1 MANTT
6 TRTFSDLDGLFGI
19 DPRTK
24 DVALKTDDNAIRGA
38 LRNLIL
44 TKHFERPFHPEI
56 GCQIHNLLFENDHPT
71 TLLVVERAIRDTI
84 TKFEPR
90 VILLAVDV
98 NSLDNNEV
106 TISIEYK
113 IKNTEVPRNFT
124 TTFTRVR

>member
-1 MANTT
+1 MANTI
-6 TRTFSDLDGLFGI
+6 TRTFADLDGAFGI
-19 DPRTK
+19 NPRTK
-24 DVALKTDDNAIRGA
+24 DVAQKIDDNAVRGA

-44 TKHFERPFHPEI
+44 TNHFERPFHPEI

-90 VILLAVDV
+90 VTLLSVNV
-98 NSLDNNEV
+98 NSMDNNEV
-106 TISIEYK
+106 RIDIEYK
-113 IKNTEVPRNFT
+113 IKNTDVPRTFT

>member
-1 MANTT
+1 MANIT

-19 DPRTK
+19 NPRTK
-24 DVALKTDDNAIRGA
+24 DVALKTDDNAIRTA

-44 TKHFERPFHPEI
+44 TNHFERPFHPEI

-71 TLLVVERAIRDTI
+71 TLLVVERAIKDTI

-98 NSLDNNEV
+98 NSHENNEV
-106 TISIEYK
+106 TIAIEYK
-113 IKNTEVPRNFT
+113 IKNTDVPRTFT